1 MFESI
6 SILCKKFLN
15 TFVINNF
22 FFFKYRPHI
31 NYWKNTKNKNFN
43 HNYTKYL
50 ELDYDA
56 KLLVK
61 KICQYSNNN
70 HKILDICCNVG
81 RHLSALNKLN
91 YNNIYG
97 FDVNKKAINNIA
109 TNFKNLKKIKS
120 NFTCMDAKN
129 YFIRTE
135 DKFFDVVY
143 THGATVELIPP
154 TFDLIFEISRIVKKF
169 AILLI
174 NENGHAFP
182 RFWRYEFNKNNFKI
196 IEDRPIKN
204 SSLVLFVLKKIR

>member
-1 MFESI
+1 
-6 SILCKKFLN
+6 
-15 TFVINNF
+15 
-22 FFFKYRPHI
+22 
-31 NYWKNTKNKNFN
+31 
-43 HNYTKYL
+43 L
-50 ELDYDA
+50 ELNYDA
-56 KLLVK
+56 KILVK
-61 KICQYSNNN
+61 KICQYSNKNQ
-70 HKILDICCNVG
+70 KILDICCNAG

-97 FDVNKKAINNIA
+97 FDINKKAINNIT

-120 NFTCMDAKN
+120 NFRCMDAKN

-143 THGATVELIPP
+143 THGATIELIPP

-182 RFWRYEFNKNNFKI
+182 RFWRYEFKKNNFKI